1 MATKAQ
7 LEQQLQEAQQALQAQ
22 QAQAQ
27 ATIEALEAQAKAK
40 PVVVTARVPLALRED
55 MKRAGMQNGENLQE
69 FMIAAFTERLEKLT
83 TTDNE
88 ENNV

>member
-1 MATKAQ
+1 MVTKAE
-7 LEQQLQEAQQALQAQ
+7 LVQQLKEAQAV
-22 QAQAQ
+22 
-27 ATIEALEAQAKAK
+27 IDSLEAQTKAK

-83 TTDNE
+83 TTTDTE
-88 ENNV
+88 ENNA

>member
-1 MATKAQ
+1 MVTKAE
-7 LEQQLQEAQQALQAQ
+7 LVQQLKEAQAV
-22 QAQAQ
+22 
-27 ATIEALEAQAKAK
+27 IDSLEAQTKAK

-88 ENNV
+88 ENNA

>member
-1 MATKAQ
+1 M
-7 LEQQLQEAQQALQAQ
+7 
-22 QAQAQ
+22 
-27 ATIEALEAQAKAK
+27 
-40 PVVVTARVPLALRED
+40 VTARVPLALRED